1 MFGKSEHEKWTEES
15 IANLDWN
22 IDSNRKW
29 TEEWIDYLDGNV
41 DSNQEWAEEW
51 VDYLET
57 EVKELRNEVAKLK
70 AQLKSLKSG
79 MQPVQAIGAKEL
91 QELIA
96 KAVNE
101 CLGTKTIK

>member
-1 MFGKSEHEKWTEES
+1 MSGKSEHEKWVEKS
-15 IANLDWN
+15 IENLDWN
-22 IDSNRKW
+22 IDATRKW
-29 TEEWIDYLDGNV
+29 T
-41 DSNQEWAEEW
+41 EEW

-57 EVKELRNEVAKLK
+57 EVMELRNEVAKLQ

-96 KAVNE
+96 QAVNE
-101 CLGTKTIK
+101 CLGTKTMK